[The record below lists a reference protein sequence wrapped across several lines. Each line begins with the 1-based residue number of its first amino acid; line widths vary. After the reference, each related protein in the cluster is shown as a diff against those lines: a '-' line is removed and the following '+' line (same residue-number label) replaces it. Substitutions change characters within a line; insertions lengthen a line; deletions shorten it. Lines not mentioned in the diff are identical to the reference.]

1 MVALGSFHQCVVSIL
16 WHDSISICHHPSEH
30 SYAQCPHFNRKKK
43 INIAKASHRLYDF
56 FFPATTVKKITRFP
70 HPHSVDGECLPLSYC
85 VLPAGGAIPA
95 QRTVII
101 ASGYTHWQE
110 SHPKNPT
117 CWWVWV
123 CWTYPSWSM
132 NQIGYMVWISGWSLL
147 NWQRFQPSMTGLG
160 LYSTVTSKEPITVL
174 HGGFRWPYTYFFSYT
189 VWMDTQ
195 RLDLIGYSCY
205 SADNLLSST
214 FSFLKEE
221 WQMGRW
227 PQGCTYSEICPV
239 HQQFSKI
246 HIVYAQH
253 SIADLILRI

>member
-1 MVALGSFHQCVVSIL
+1 MHNAPIL
-16 WHDSISICHHPSEH
+16 TE
-30 SYAQCPHFNRKKK
+30 KKK

-56 FFPATTVKKITRFP
+56 FSFPATTLKKITRFP

-147 NWQRFQPSMTGLG
+147 NWQRFQPSKTGLG

-174 HGGFRWPYTYFFSYT
+174 HGGFRWPYTYFFF
-189 VWMDTQ
+189 
-195 RLDLIGYSCY
+195 IYSVDGHTAAGSDWIQLLFGWQ

-214 FSFLKEE
+214 FGFLKEE

-227 PQGCTYSEICPV
+227 PQGCTYSKICPV